1 MFEKLIKVVEQKKE
15 VDSQIKQKKIEF
27 ENSIEVIKA
36 MLDDLEQQEV
46 ILREEALLELEANK
60 LNSFQDQEYT
70 ITKNIKITKVIKNPE
85 DLYLDITSKI
95 SFVKEYIPHIDIDS
109 LFEREVVV
117 KDKKSVDEVIDKY
130 EKIEGDLLEGVEKR
144 ETKFITIKHN

>member
-95 SFVKEYIPHIDIDS
+95 SFVKEYIPHIDIDL